1 MHIDA
6 DRHFR
11 KLRQHPPNAGKN
23 LQGTAIATYPMIKM
37 PDDVSLPQEN
47 ANSPFYSDLQPAAG
61 PMINFRELSG
71 CGATVN
77 LPPGFE

>member
-1 MHIDA
+1 MISLRFKFNGSARTVLMHIDA

-11 KLRQHPPNAGKN
+11 KLRWHPSNVGKN

-47 ANSPFYSDLQPAAG
+47 ANSPFIPIFSPARA
-61 PMINFRELSG
+61 
-71 CGATVN
+71 
-77 LPPGFE
+77 

>member
-11 KLRQHPPNAGKN
+11 KLRWHPSNVGKN

-47 ANSPFYSDLQPAAG
+47 ANSSFIPIFSPARPNDQFSRIARPWRG
-61 PMINFRELSG
+61 G
-71 CGATVN
+71 
-77 LPPGFE
+77 